1 MVFYVRFRTG
11 RKARR
16 PTEDKLSL
24 AKFTSDFLI
33 ESFTLV
39 DNLFINEHLPHC
51 TEKQLKVY
59 LYGLYMC
66 SMPERLNSLDEMCAT
81 LDVTEAELL
90 SIYTD
95 FEDAGLVR
103 VVSKNPVEVA
113 YCSLKRAMQPPK
125 KYKSEKWNDFNR
137 ELQALFHERMLTPNE
152 YNEYYSFL
160 DSVKMDRD
168 AMLMIVRYC
177 IDLKGESVRYPY
189 ILTVARN
196 WANEGVR
203 TVADVERKLNEYEAQ
218 TEDMRAVLAA
228 LGRKG
233 GAELEEKQMLLKWTR
248 SWGFTLPAVLE
259 AAKSL
264 KGGKT
269 FRKLDSRLDEFYRMS
284 VFTAEDMK
292 DYNAR
297 REHLQDLA
305 VRINKTIGVFYESL
319 DHVLEVYTSPWLEK
333 GFSDDALLLIA
344 HYCFLSGT
352 RTLEGM
358 NAAVE
363 KFYSQGLLTVDS
375 INAFIGEQVA
385 QDERIKKIVAATG
398 RERGVTSS
406 DRAFYRTWSAV
417 WGFTDDIIMYAA
429 ELCAGRSYPTSAV
442 NRLLSEWKA
451 QGVRTTDDAKRAG
464 TQSAAQ
470 DRPRASSS
478 KNFEERDYTDEQI
491 RSVMVNIDE
500 LEDDDL

>member
-1 MVFYVRFRTG
+1 M
-11 RKARR
+11 
-16 PTEDKLSL
+16 SL
-24 AKFTSDFLI
+24 AKFSSDFLI

-51 TEKQLKVY
+51 SEKQLKVY

-66 SMPERLNSLDEMCAT
+66 SMPERMNSLDEMCAT
-81 LDVTEAELL
+81 LGVTEAELL
-90 SIYTD
+90 AIYTD
-95 FEDAGLVR
+95 FEDAGLCR
-103 VVSKNPVEVA
+103 VVSKNPLEVA

-137 ELQALFHERMLTPNE
+137 ELQELFHERMLTPNE
-152 YNEYYSFL
+152 YNEYYAFL

-168 AMLMIVRYC
+168 AMLMIARYC
-177 IDLKGESVRYPY
+177 IELKGESVRYPY

-203 TVADVERKLNEYEAQ
+203 TVADVENKLNEYEAQ
-218 TEDMRAVLAA
+218 SEDMRAVLAA

-233 GAELEEKQMLLKWTR
+233 GAELEEKQMLTKWTR

-264 KGGKT
+264 KGGKS

-284 VFTAEDMK
+284 VFTAEDMR

-297 REHLQDLA
+297 REHLTDLA
-305 VRINKTIGVFYESL
+305 VRINKTIGVFYGSV
-319 DHVLEVYTSPWLEK
+319 DHILEVYTSPWLEK
-333 GFSDDALLLIA
+333 GFSEEALLTVA
-344 HYCFLSGT
+344 HYCFLSGI

-358 NAAVE
+358 NGVVD
-363 KFYSQGLLTVDS
+363 KFYSQGLLTVDA
-375 INAFIGEQVA
+375 INAFIGEQVE
-385 QDERIKKIVAATG
+385 QDERIKKIVEATG
-398 RERGVTSS
+398 RERGVTAS
-406 DRAFYRTWSAV
+406 DRNFYRTWSAA
-417 WGFTDDIIMYAA
+417 WGFADDVILYAA
-429 ELCAGRSYPTSAV
+429 ELSAGRSYPVSAI

-451 QGVRTTDDAKRAG
+451 QGVSALEDAKRVG
-464 TQSAAQ
+464 NTPSP
-470 DRPRASSS
+470 RPSSS

-491 RSVMVNIDE
+491 KSVMINIDD
-500 LEDDDL
+500 LEDDEL

>member
-1 MVFYVRFRTG
+1 M
-11 RKARR
+11 
-16 PTEDKLSL
+16 SL
-24 AKFTSDFLI
+24 AKFSSDFLI

-51 TEKQLKVY
+51 SEKQLKVY

-66 SMPERLNSLDEMCAT
+66 SMPERMNSLDEMCAT
-81 LDVTEAELL
+81 LGVTEVELL
-90 SIYTD
+90 AIYTD
-95 FEDAGLVR
+95 FEDAGLCR
-103 VVSKNPVEVA
+103 VVSKNPLEVA

-137 ELQALFHERMLTPNE
+137 ELQELFHERMLTPNE
-152 YNEYYSFL
+152 YNEYYAFL

-168 AMLMIVRYC
+168 AMLMIARYC
-177 IDLKGESVRYPY
+177 IELKGESVRYPY

-203 TVADVERKLNEYEAQ
+203 TVADVENKLNEYEAQ
-218 TEDMRAVLAA
+218 SEDMRAVLAA

-233 GAELEEKQMLLKWTR
+233 GAELEEKQMLTKWTR

-264 KGGKT
+264 KGGKS

-284 VFTAEDMK
+284 VFTAEDMR

-297 REHLQDLA
+297 REHLTDLA
-305 VRINKTIGVFYESL
+305 VRINKTIGVFYGSV
-319 DHVLEVYTSPWLEK
+319 DHILEVYTSPWLEK
-333 GFSDDALLLIA
+333 GFSEEALLTVA
-344 HYCFLSGT
+344 HYCFLSGI

-358 NAAVE
+358 NGVVD
-363 KFYSQGLLTVDS
+363 KFYSQGLLTVDA
-375 INAFIGEQVA
+375 INAFIGEQVE
-385 QDERIKKIVAATG
+385 QDERIKKIVEATG
-398 RERGVTSS
+398 RERGVTAS
-406 DRAFYRTWSAV
+406 DRNYYRTWSAA
-417 WGFTDDIIMYAA
+417 WGFADDVILYAA
-429 ELCAGRSYPTSAV
+429 ELSAGRSYPVSAI

-451 QGVRTTDDAKRAG
+451 QGVSALEDAKRVG
-464 TQSAAQ
+464 NTPSP
-470 DRPRASSS
+470 RPSSS

-491 RSVMVNIDE
+491 KSVMINIDD
-500 LEDDDL
+500 LEDDEL

>member
-1 MVFYVRFRTG
+1 V
-11 RKARR
+11 
-16 PTEDKLSL
+16 SL
-24 AKFTSDFLI
+24 AKFSSDFLI

-51 TEKQLKVY
+51 SEKQLKVY

-66 SMPERLNSLDEMCAT
+66 SMPERMNSIDEMCAT
-81 LDVTEAELL
+81 LGVTEAELL
-90 SIYTD
+90 AIYTD
-95 FEDAGLVR
+95 FEDAGLCR
-103 VVSKNPVEVA
+103 VVSKNPLEVA

-137 ELQALFHERMLTPNE
+137 ELQELFHERMLTPNE
-152 YNEYYSFL
+152 YNEYYAFL

-168 AMLMIVRYC
+168 AMLMIARYC
-177 IDLKGESVRYPY
+177 IELKGESVRYPY

-203 TVADVERKLNEYEAQ
+203 TVADVENKLNEYEAQ
-218 TEDMRAVLAA
+218 SEDMRAVLAA

-233 GAELEEKQMLLKWTR
+233 GAELEEKQMLTKWTR

-264 KGGKT
+264 KGGKS

-284 VFTAEDMK
+284 VFTAEDMR

-297 REHLQDLA
+297 RDHLTDLA
-305 VRINKTIGVFYESL
+305 VRINKTIGVFYGSV
-319 DHVLEVYTSPWLEK
+319 DHILEVYTSPWLEK
-333 GFSDDALLLIA
+333 GFSEEALLTVA
-344 HYCFLSGT
+344 HYCFLSGI

-358 NAAVE
+358 NGVVD
-363 KFYSQGLLTVDS
+363 KFYSQGLLTVDA
-375 INAFIGEQVA
+375 INAFIGEQVE
-385 QDERIKKIVAATG
+385 QDERIKKIVEATG
-398 RERGVTSS
+398 RERGVTAS
-406 DRAFYRTWSAV
+406 DRNYYRTWSAA
-417 WGFTDDIIMYAA
+417 WGFADDVILYAA
-429 ELCAGRSYPTSAV
+429 ELSAGRSYPVSAI

-451 QGVRTTDDAKRAG
+451 QGVSSLEDAKRVG
-464 TQSAAQ
+464 NTPSP
-470 DRPRASSS
+470 RPSSS

-491 RSVMVNIDE
+491 KSVMINIDD
-500 LEDDDL
+500 LEDDEL

>member
-1 MVFYVRFRTG
+1 M
-11 RKARR
+11 
-16 PTEDKLSL
+16 SL
-24 AKFTSDFLI
+24 AKFSSDFLI

-51 TEKQLKVY
+51 SEKQLKVY

-66 SMPERLNSLDEMCAT
+66 SMPERMNSLDEMCAT
-81 LDVTEAELL
+81 LGVTEAELL
-90 SIYTD
+90 AIYTD
-95 FEDAGLVR
+95 FEDAGICR
-103 VVSKNPVEVA
+103 VVSKNPLEVA

-137 ELQALFHERMLTPNE
+137 ELQELFHERMLTPNE
-152 YNEYYSFL
+152 YNEYYAFL

-168 AMLMIVRYC
+168 AMLMIARYC
-177 IDLKGESVRYPY
+177 IELKGESVRYPY

-203 TVADVERKLNEYEAQ
+203 TVADVENKLNEYEAQ
-218 TEDMRAVLAA
+218 SEDMRAVLAA

-233 GAELEEKQMLLKWTR
+233 GAELEEKQMLTKWTR

-264 KGGKT
+264 KGGKS

-284 VFTAEDMK
+284 VFTAEDMR

-297 REHLQDLA
+297 RDHLTDLA
-305 VRINKTIGVFYESL
+305 VRINKTIGVFYGSV
-319 DHVLEVYTSPWLEK
+319 DHILEVYTSPWLEK
-333 GFSDDALLLIA
+333 GFSEEALLTVA
-344 HYCFLSGT
+344 HYCFLSGI

-358 NAAVE
+358 NGVVD
-363 KFYSQGLLTVDS
+363 KFYSQGLLTVDA
-375 INAFIGEQVA
+375 INAFIGEQVE
-385 QDERIKKIVAATG
+385 QDERIKKIVEATG
-398 RERGVTSS
+398 RERGVTAS
-406 DRAFYRTWSAV
+406 DRNYYRTWSAA
-417 WGFTDDIIMYAA
+417 WGFADDVILYAA
-429 ELCAGRSYPTSAV
+429 ELSAGRSYPVSAI

-451 QGVRTTDDAKRAG
+451 QGVSALEDAKRVG
-464 TQSAAQ
+464 NTPSP
-470 DRPRASSS
+470 RPSSS

-491 RSVMVNIDE
+491 KSVMINIDD
-500 LEDDDL
+500 LEDDEL

>member
-1 MVFYVRFRTG
+1 MCYGIKRSHSDTDRE
-11 RKARR
+11 RR
-16 PTEDKLSL
+16 SGVSL
-24 AKFTSDFLI
+24 AKFSSDFLI

-51 TEKQLKVY
+51 SEKQLKVY

-66 SMPERLNSLDEMCAT
+66 SMPERMNSLDEMCAT

-90 SIYTD
+90 AIYTD
-95 FEDAGLVR
+95 FEDAGLCR
-103 VVSKNPVEVA
+103 VVSKNPLEVA

-137 ELQALFHERMLTPNE
+137 ELQELFHERMLTPNE
-152 YNEYYSFL
+152 YNEYYAFL

-168 AMLMIVRYC
+168 AMLMIARYC
-177 IDLKGESVRYPY
+177 IELKGESVRYPY

-203 TVADVERKLNEYEAQ
+203 TVADVENKLNEYEAQ
-218 TEDMRAVLAA
+218 SEDMRAVLAA

-233 GAELEEKQMLLKWTR
+233 GAELEEKQMLTKWTR

-264 KGGKT
+264 KGGKS

-284 VFTAEDMK
+284 VFTAEDMR

-297 REHLQDLA
+297 REHLTDLA
-305 VRINKTIGVFYESL
+305 VRINKTIGVFYGSV
-319 DHVLEVYTSPWLEK
+319 DHILEVYTSPWLEK
-333 GFSDDALLLIA
+333 GFSEEALLTVA
-344 HYCFLSGT
+344 HYCFLSGI

-358 NAAVE
+358 NGVVD
-363 KFYSQGLLTVDS
+363 KFYSQGLLTVDA
-375 INAFIGEQVA
+375 INAFIGEQVE
-385 QDERIKKIVAATG
+385 QDERIKKIVEATG
-398 RERGVTSS
+398 RERGVTAS
-406 DRAFYRTWSAV
+406 DRNYYRTWSAA
-417 WGFTDDIIMYAA
+417 WGFADDVILYAA
-429 ELCAGRSYPTSAV
+429 ELSAGRSYPVSAI

-451 QGVRTTDDAKRAG
+451 QGVSALEDAKRVG
-464 TQSAAQ
+464 NTPSP
-470 DRPRASSS
+470 RPSSS

-491 RSVMVNIDE
+491 KSVMINIDD
-500 LEDDDL
+500 LEDDEL

>member
-1 MVFYVRFRTG
+1 M
-11 RKARR
+11 
-16 PTEDKLSL
+16 SL
-24 AKFTSDFLI
+24 AKFSSDFLI

-51 TEKQLKVY
+51 SEKQLKVY

-66 SMPERLNSLDEMCAT
+66 SMPERMNSIDEMCAT
-81 LDVTEAELL
+81 LGVTEAELL
-90 SIYTD
+90 AIYTD
-95 FEDAGLVR
+95 FEDAGLCR
-103 VVSKNPVEVA
+103 VVSRNPLEVA

-137 ELQALFHERMLTPNE
+137 ELQELFHERMLTPNE
-152 YNEYYSFL
+152 YNEYYAFL

-168 AMLMIVRYC
+168 AMLMIARYC
-177 IDLKGESVRYPY
+177 IELKGESVRYPY

-203 TVADVERKLNEYEAQ
+203 TVADVENKLNEYEAQ
-218 TEDMRAVLAA
+218 SEDMRAVLAA

-233 GAELEEKQMLLKWTR
+233 GAELEEKQMLTKWTR

-264 KGGKT
+264 KGGKS

-284 VFTAEDMK
+284 VFTAEDMR

-297 REHLQDLA
+297 REHLTDLA
-305 VRINKTIGVFYESL
+305 VRINKTIGVFYGSV
-319 DHVLEVYTSPWLEK
+319 DHILEVYTSPWLEK
-333 GFSDDALLLIA
+333 GFSEEALLTVA
-344 HYCFLSGT
+344 HYCFLSGI

-358 NAAVE
+358 NGVVD
-363 KFYSQGLLTVDS
+363 KFYSQGLLTVDA
-375 INAFIGEQVA
+375 INAFIGEQVE
-385 QDERIKKIVAATG
+385 QDERIKKIVEATG
-398 RERGVTSS
+398 RERGVTAS
-406 DRAFYRTWSAV
+406 DRNYYRTWSAA
-417 WGFTDDIIMYAA
+417 WGFADDVILYAA
-429 ELCAGRSYPTSAV
+429 ELSAGRSYPVSAI

-451 QGVRTTDDAKRAG
+451 QGVSSLEDAKRVG
-464 TQSAAQ
+464 NTPSP
-470 DRPRASSS
+470 RPSSS

-491 RSVMVNIDE
+491 KSVMINIDD
-500 LEDDDL
+500 LEDDEL

>member
-1 MVFYVRFRTG
+1 M
-11 RKARR
+11 
-16 PTEDKLSL
+16 SL
-24 AKFTSDFLI
+24 AKFSSDFLI

-51 TEKQLKVY
+51 SEKQLKVY

-66 SMPERLNSLDEMCAT
+66 SMPERMNSIDEMCAT
-81 LDVTEAELL
+81 LGVTEAELL
-90 SIYTD
+90 AIYTD
-95 FEDAGLVR
+95 FEDAGLCR
-103 VVSKNPVEVA
+103 VVSKNPLEVA

-137 ELQALFHERMLTPNE
+137 ELQELFHERMLTPNE
-152 YNEYYSFL
+152 YNEYYAFL

-168 AMLMIVRYC
+168 AMLMIARYC
-177 IDLKGESVRYPY
+177 IELKGESVRYPY

-203 TVADVERKLNEYEAQ
+203 TVADVENKLNEYEAQ
-218 TEDMRAVLAA
+218 SEDMRAVLAA

-233 GAELEEKQMLLKWTR
+233 GAELEEKQMLTKWTR

-264 KGGKT
+264 KGGKS

-284 VFTAEDMK
+284 VFTAEDMR

-297 REHLQDLA
+297 REHLTDLA
-305 VRINKTIGVFYESL
+305 VRINKTIGVFYGSV
-319 DHVLEVYTSPWLEK
+319 DHILEVYTSPWLEK
-333 GFSDDALLLIA
+333 GFSEEALLTVA
-344 HYCFLSGT
+344 HYCFLSGI

-358 NAAVE
+358 NGVVD
-363 KFYSQGLLTVDS
+363 KFYSQGLLTVDA
-375 INAFIGEQVA
+375 INAFIGEQVE
-385 QDERIKKIVAATG
+385 QDERIKKIVEATG
-398 RERGVTSS
+398 RERGVTAS
-406 DRAFYRTWSAV
+406 DRNNYRTWSAA
-417 WGFTDDIIMYAA
+417 WGFADDVILYAA
-429 ELCAGRSYPTSAV
+429 ELSAGRSYPVSAI

-451 QGVRTTDDAKRAG
+451 QGVSTLEDAKRVG
-464 TQSAAQ
+464 NTPSP
-470 DRPRASSS
+470 RPSSS

-491 RSVMVNIDE
+491 KSVMINIDD
-500 LEDDDL
+500 LEDDEL

>member
-1 MVFYVRFRTG
+1 M
-11 RKARR
+11 
-16 PTEDKLSL
+16 SL
-24 AKFTSDFLI
+24 AKFSSDFLI

-51 TEKQLKVY
+51 SEKQLKVY

-66 SMPERLNSLDEMCAT
+66 SMPERMNSIDEMCAT
-81 LDVTEAELL
+81 LGVTEAELL
-90 SIYTD
+90 AIYTD
-95 FEDAGLVR
+95 FEDAGLCR
-103 VVSKNPVEVA
+103 VVSKNPLEVA

-137 ELQALFHERMLTPNE
+137 ELQELFHERMLTPNE
-152 YNEYYSFL
+152 YNEYYAFL

-168 AMLMIVRYC
+168 AMLMIARYC
-177 IDLKGESVRYPY
+177 IELKGESVRYPY

-203 TVADVERKLNEYEAQ
+203 TVADVENKLNEYEAQ
-218 TEDMRAVLAA
+218 SEDMRAVLAA

-233 GAELEEKQMLLKWTR
+233 GAELEEKQMLTKWTR

-264 KGGKT
+264 KGGKS

-284 VFTAEDMK
+284 VFTAEDMR

-297 REHLQDLA
+297 RDHLTDLA
-305 VRINKTIGVFYESL
+305 VRINKTIGVFYGSV
-319 DHVLEVYTSPWLEK
+319 DHILEVYTSPWLEK
-333 GFSDDALLLIA
+333 GFSEEALLTVA
-344 HYCFLSGT
+344 HYCFLSGI

-358 NAAVE
+358 NGVVD
-363 KFYSQGLLTVDS
+363 KFYSQGLLTVDA
-375 INAFIGEQVA
+375 INAFIGEQVE
-385 QDERIKKIVAATG
+385 QDERIKKIVEATG
-398 RERGVTSS
+398 RERGVTAS
-406 DRAFYRTWSAV
+406 DRNYYRTWSAA
-417 WGFTDDIIMYAA
+417 WGFADDVILYAA
-429 ELCAGRSYPTSAV
+429 ELSAGRSYPVSAI

-451 QGVRTTDDAKRAG
+451 QGVSSLEDAKRVG
-464 TQSAAQ
+464 NTPSP
-470 DRPRASSS
+470 RPSSS

-491 RSVMVNIDE
+491 KSVMINIDD
-500 LEDDDL
+500 LEDDEL

>member
-1 MVFYVRFRTG
+1 MCYGIKRSHSDTDR
-11 RKARR
+11 ARR
-16 PTEDKLSL
+16 SGVSL
-24 AKFTSDFLI
+24 AKFSSDFLI

-51 TEKQLKVY
+51 SEKQLKVY

-66 SMPERLNSLDEMCAT
+66 SMPERMNSLDEMCAT
-81 LDVTEAELL
+81 LGVTEAELL
-90 SIYTD
+90 AIYTD
-95 FEDAGLVR
+95 FEDAGICR
-103 VVSKNPVEVA
+103 VVSKNPLEVA

-137 ELQALFHERMLTPNE
+137 ELQELFHERMLTPNE
-152 YNEYYSFL
+152 YNEYYAFL

-168 AMLMIVRYC
+168 AMLMIARYC
-177 IDLKGESVRYPY
+177 IELKGESVRYPY

-203 TVADVERKLNEYEAQ
+203 TVADVENKLNEYEAQ
-218 TEDMRAVLAA
+218 SEDMRAVLAA

-233 GAELEEKQMLLKWTR
+233 GAELEEKQMLTKWTR

-264 KGGKT
+264 KGGKS

-284 VFTAEDMK
+284 VFTAEDMR

-297 REHLQDLA
+297 RDHLTDLA
-305 VRINKTIGVFYESL
+305 VRINKTIGVFYGSV
-319 DHVLEVYTSPWLEK
+319 DHILEVYTSPWLEK
-333 GFSDDALLLIA
+333 GFSEEALLTVA
-344 HYCFLSGT
+344 HYCFLSGI

-358 NAAVE
+358 NGVVD
-363 KFYSQGLLTVDS
+363 KFYSQGLLTVDA
-375 INAFIGEQVA
+375 INAFIGEQVE
-385 QDERIKKIVAATG
+385 QDERIKKIVEATG
-398 RERGVTSS
+398 RERGVTAS
-406 DRAFYRTWSAV
+406 DRNYYRTWSAA
-417 WGFTDDIIMYAA
+417 WGFADDVILYAA
-429 ELCAGRSYPTSAV
+429 ELSAGRSYPVSAI

-451 QGVRTTDDAKRAG
+451 QGVSSLEDAKRVG
-464 TQSAAQ
+464 NTPSP
-470 DRPRASSS
+470 RPSSS

-491 RSVMVNIDE
+491 KSVMINIDD
-500 LEDDDL
+500 LEDDEL

>member
-1 MVFYVRFRTG
+1 M
-11 RKARR
+11 
-16 PTEDKLSL
+16 SL
-24 AKFTSDFLI
+24 AKFSSDFLI

-51 TEKQLKVY
+51 SEKKLKVY

-66 SMPERLNSLDEMCAT
+66 SMPERMNSLDEMCAT
-81 LDVTEAELL
+81 LGVTEAELL
-90 SIYTD
+90 AIYTD
-95 FEDAGLVR
+95 FEDAGLCR
-103 VVSKNPVEVA
+103 VVSKNPLEVA

-137 ELQALFHERMLTPNE
+137 ELQELFHERMLTPNE
-152 YNEYYSFL
+152 YNEYYAFL

-177 IDLKGESVRYPY
+177 IELKGESVRYPY

-203 TVADVERKLNEYEAQ
+203 TVADVENKLNEYEAQ
-218 TEDMRAVLAA
+218 SEDMRAVLAA

-233 GAELEEKQMLLKWTR
+233 GAELEEKQMLTKWTR

-264 KGGKT
+264 KGGKS

-284 VFTAEDMK
+284 VFTAEDMR

-297 REHLQDLA
+297 RDHLTDLA
-305 VRINKTIGVFYESL
+305 VRINKTIGVFYGSV
-319 DHVLEVYTSPWLEK
+319 DHILEVYTSPWLEK
-333 GFSDDALLLIA
+333 GFSEEALLTVA
-344 HYCFLSGT
+344 HYCFLSGI

-358 NAAVE
+358 NGVVD
-363 KFYSQGLLTVDS
+363 KFYSQGLLTVDA
-375 INAFIGEQVA
+375 INAFIGEQVE
-385 QDERIKKIVAATG
+385 QDERIKKIVEATG
-398 RERGVTSS
+398 RERGVTAS
-406 DRAFYRTWSAV
+406 DRNYYRTWSAA
-417 WGFTDDIIMYAA
+417 WGFADDVILYAA
-429 ELCAGRSYPTSAV
+429 ELSAGRSYPVSAI

-451 QGVRTTDDAKRAG
+451 QGVSALEDAKRVG
-464 TQSAAQ
+464 NTPSP
-470 DRPRASSS
+470 RPSSS

-491 RSVMVNIDE
+491 KSVMINIDD
-500 LEDDDL
+500 LEDDEL

>member
-1 MVFYVRFRTG
+1 M
-11 RKARR
+11 
-16 PTEDKLSL
+16 SL
-24 AKFTSDFLI
+24 AKFSSDFLI

-51 TEKQLKVY
+51 SEKQLKVY

-66 SMPERLNSLDEMCAT
+66 SMPERMNSLDEMCAT
-81 LDVTEAELL
+81 LGVTEAELL
-90 SIYTD
+90 AIYTD
-95 FEDAGLVR
+95 FEDAGLCR
-103 VVSKNPVEVA
+103 VVSKNPLEVA

-137 ELQALFHERMLTPNE
+137 ELQELFHERMLTPNE
-152 YNEYYSFL
+152 YNEYYAFL

-168 AMLMIVRYC
+168 AMLMIARYC
-177 IDLKGESVRYPY
+177 IELKGESVRYPY

-203 TVADVERKLNEYEAQ
+203 TVADVENKLNEYEAQ
-218 TEDMRAVLAA
+218 SEDMRAVLAA

-233 GAELEEKQMLLKWTR
+233 GAELEEKQMLTKWTR

-264 KGGKT
+264 KGGKS

-284 VFTAEDMK
+284 VFTAEDMR

-297 REHLQDLA
+297 RDHLTDLA
-305 VRINKTIGVFYESL
+305 VRINKTIGVFYGSV
-319 DHVLEVYTSPWLEK
+319 DHILEVYTSPWLEK
-333 GFSDDALLLIA
+333 GFSEEALLTVA
-344 HYCFLSGT
+344 HYCFLSGI

-358 NAAVE
+358 NGVVD
-363 KFYSQGLLTVDS
+363 KFYSQGLLTVDA
-375 INAFIGEQVA
+375 INAFIGEQVE
-385 QDERIKKIVAATG
+385 QDERIKKIVEATG
-398 RERGVTSS
+398 RERGVTAS
-406 DRAFYRTWSAV
+406 DRNYYRTWSAA
-417 WGFTDDIIMYAA
+417 WGFADDVILYAA
-429 ELCAGRSYPTSAV
+429 ELSAGRSYPVSAI

-451 QGVRTTDDAKRAG
+451 QGVSALEDAKRVG
-464 TQSAAQ
+464 NTPSP
-470 DRPRASSS
+470 RPSSS

-491 RSVMVNIDE
+491 KSVMINIDD
-500 LEDDDL
+500 LEDDEL

>member
-1 MVFYVRFRTG
+1 M
-11 RKARR
+11 
-16 PTEDKLSL
+16 SL
-24 AKFTSDFLI
+24 AKFSSDFLI

-51 TEKQLKVY
+51 SEKQLKVY

-66 SMPERLNSLDEMCAT
+66 SMSERMNSIDEMCAT
-81 LDVTEAELL
+81 LGVTEAELL
-90 SIYTD
+90 AIYTD
-95 FEDAGLVR
+95 FEDAGLCR
-103 VVSKNPVEVA
+103 VVSKNPLEVA

-137 ELQALFHERMLTPNE
+137 ELQELFHERMLTPNE
-152 YNEYYSFL
+152 YNEYYAFL

-168 AMLMIVRYC
+168 AMLMIARYC
-177 IDLKGESVRYPY
+177 IELKGESVRYPY

-203 TVADVERKLNEYEAQ
+203 TVADVENKLNEYEAQ
-218 TEDMRAVLAA
+218 SEDMRAVLAA

-233 GAELEEKQMLLKWTR
+233 GAELEEKQMLTKWTR

-264 KGGKT
+264 KGGKS

-284 VFTAEDMK
+284 VFTAEDMR

-297 REHLQDLA
+297 REHLTDLA
-305 VRINKTIGVFYESL
+305 VRINKTIGVFYGSV
-319 DHVLEVYTSPWLEK
+319 DHILEVYTSPWLEK
-333 GFSDDALLLIA
+333 GFSEEALLTVA
-344 HYCFLSGT
+344 HYCFLSGI

-358 NAAVE
+358 NGVVD
-363 KFYSQGLLTVDS
+363 KFYSQGLLTVDA
-375 INAFIGEQVA
+375 INAFIGEQVE
-385 QDERIKKIVAATG
+385 QDERIKKIVEATG
-398 RERGVTSS
+398 RERGVTAS
-406 DRAFYRTWSAV
+406 DRNYYRTWSAA
-417 WGFTDDIIMYAA
+417 WGFADDVILYAA
-429 ELCAGRSYPTSAV
+429 ELSAGRSYPVSAI

-451 QGVRTTDDAKRAG
+451 QGVSALEDAKRVG
-464 TQSAAQ
+464 NTPSP
-470 DRPRASSS
+470 RPSSS

-491 RSVMVNIDE
+491 KSVMINIDD
-500 LEDDDL
+500 LEDDEL

>member
-66 SMPERLNSLDEMCAT
+66 SMPERLNSIDEMCAT

-103 VVSKNPVEVA
+103 VVSKNPLEVA

-125 KYKSEKWNDFNR
+125 KYK
-137 ELQALFHERMLTPNE
+137 L
-152 YNEYYSFL
+152 
-160 DSVKMDRD
+160 
-168 AMLMIVRYC
+168 RYC

-363 KFYSQGLLTVDS
+363 KFYSQGLLTVDA

-417 WGFTDDIIMYAA
+417 WGFSDDVIMYAA

>member
-1 MVFYVRFRTG
+1 M
-11 RKARR
+11 
-16 PTEDKLSL
+16 SL
-24 AKFTSDFLI
+24 AKFSSDFLI

-51 TEKQLKVY
+51 SEKQLKVY

-66 SMPERLNSLDEMCAT
+66 SMPERMNSLDEMCAT
-81 LDVTEAELL
+81 LGVTEAELL
-90 SIYTD
+90 AIYTD
-95 FEDAGLVR
+95 FEDAGLCR
-103 VVSKNPVEVA
+103 VVSKNPLEVA

-137 ELQALFHERMLTPNE
+137 ELQELFHERMLTPNE
-152 YNEYYSFL
+152 YNEYYAFL

-168 AMLMIVRYC
+168 AMLMIARYC
-177 IDLKGESVRYPY
+177 IELKGESVRYPY

-203 TVADVERKLNEYEAQ
+203 TVADVENKLNEYEAQ
-218 TEDMRAVLAA
+218 SEDMRAVLAA

-233 GAELEEKQMLLKWTR
+233 GAELEEKQMLTKWTR

-264 KGGKT
+264 KGGKS

-284 VFTAEDMK
+284 VFTAEDMR

-297 REHLQDLA
+297 RDHLTDLA
-305 VRINKTIGVFYESL
+305 VRINKTIGVFYGSV
-319 DHVLEVYTSPWLEK
+319 DHILEVYTSPWLEK
-333 GFSDDALLLIA
+333 GFSEEALLTVA
-344 HYCFLSGT
+344 HYCFLSGI

-358 NAAVE
+358 NGVVD
-363 KFYSQGLLTVDS
+363 KFYSQGLLTVDA
-375 INAFIGEQVA
+375 INAFIGEQVE
-385 QDERIKKIVAATG
+385 QDERIKKIVEATG
-398 RERGVTSS
+398 RERGVTAS
-406 DRAFYRTWSAV
+406 DRNYYRTWSAA
-417 WGFTDDIIMYAA
+417 WGFADDVILYAA
-429 ELCAGRSYPTSAV
+429 ELSAGRSYPVSAI

-451 QGVRTTDDAKRAG
+451 QGVSSLEDAKRVG
-464 TQSAAQ
+464 NTPSP
-470 DRPRASSS
+470 RPSSS

-491 RSVMVNIDE
+491 KSVMINIDD
-500 LEDDDL
+500 LEDDEL

>member
-1 MVFYVRFRTG
+1 M
-11 RKARR
+11 
-16 PTEDKLSL
+16 SL
-24 AKFTSDFLI
+24 AKFSSDFLI

-51 TEKQLKVY
+51 SEKQLKVY

-66 SMPERLNSLDEMCAT
+66 SMPERMNSIDEMCAT
-81 LDVTEAELL
+81 LGVTEAELL
-90 SIYTD
+90 AIYTD
-95 FEDAGLVR
+95 FEDAGLCR
-103 VVSKNPVEVA
+103 VVSKNPLEVA

-137 ELQALFHERMLTPNE
+137 ELQELFHERMLTPNE
-152 YNEYYSFL
+152 YNEYYAFL

-168 AMLMIVRYC
+168 AMLMIARYC
-177 IDLKGESVRYPY
+177 IELKGESVRYPY

-203 TVADVERKLNEYEAQ
+203 TVADVENKLNEYEAQ
-218 TEDMRAVLAA
+218 SEDMRAVLAA

-233 GAELEEKQMLLKWTR
+233 GAELEEKQMLTKWTR

-264 KGGKT
+264 KGGKN

-284 VFTAEDMK
+284 VFTAEDMR

-297 REHLQDLA
+297 RDHLTDLA
-305 VRINKTIGVFYESL
+305 VRINKTIGVFYGSV
-319 DHVLEVYTSPWLEK
+319 DHILEVYTSPWLEK
-333 GFSDDALLLIA
+333 GFSEEALLTVA
-344 HYCFLSGT
+344 HYCFLSGI

-358 NAAVE
+358 NGVVD
-363 KFYSQGLLTVDS
+363 KFYSQGLLTVDA
-375 INAFIGEQVA
+375 INAFIGEQVE
-385 QDERIKKIVAATG
+385 QDERIKKIVEATG
-398 RERGVTSS
+398 RERGVTAS
-406 DRAFYRTWSAV
+406 DRNYYRTWSAA
-417 WGFTDDIIMYAA
+417 WGFADDVILYAA
-429 ELCAGRSYPTSAV
+429 ELSAGRSYPVSAI

-451 QGVRTTDDAKRAG
+451 QGVSALEDAKRVG
-464 TQSAAQ
+464 NTPSP
-470 DRPRASSS
+470 RPSSS

-491 RSVMVNIDE
+491 KSVMINIDD
-500 LEDDDL
+500 LEDDEL

>member
-1 MVFYVRFRTG
+1 M
-11 RKARR
+11 
-16 PTEDKLSL
+16 SL
-24 AKFTSDFLI
+24 AKFSSDFLI

-51 TEKQLKVY
+51 SEKQLKVY

-66 SMPERLNSLDEMCAT
+66 SMPERMNSIDEMCAT
-81 LDVTEAELL
+81 LGVTEAELL
-90 SIYTD
+90 AIYTD
-95 FEDAGLVR
+95 FEDAGLCR
-103 VVSKNPVEVA
+103 VVSKNPLEVA

-137 ELQALFHERMLTPNE
+137 ELQELFHERMLTPNE
-152 YNEYYSFL
+152 YNEYYAFL

-168 AMLMIVRYC
+168 AMLMIARYC
-177 IDLKGESVRYPY
+177 IELKGESVRYPY

-203 TVADVERKLNEYEAQ
+203 TVADVENKLNEYEAQ
-218 TEDMRAVLAA
+218 SEDMRAVLAA

-233 GAELEEKQMLLKWTR
+233 GAELEEKQMLTKWTR

-264 KGGKT
+264 KGGKS

-284 VFTAEDMK
+284 VFTAEDMR

-297 REHLQDLA
+297 RDHLTDLA
-305 VRINKTIGVFYESL
+305 VRINKTIGVFYGSV
-319 DHVLEVYTSPWLEK
+319 DHILEVYTSPWLEK
-333 GFSDDALLLIA
+333 GFSEEALLTVA
-344 HYCFLSGT
+344 HYCFLSGI

-358 NAAVE
+358 NGVVD
-363 KFYSQGLLTVDS
+363 KFYSQGLLTVDA
-375 INAFIGEQVA
+375 INAFIGEQVE
-385 QDERIKKIVAATG
+385 QDERIKKIVEATG
-398 RERGVTSS
+398 RERGVTAS
-406 DRAFYRTWSAV
+406 DRNYYRTWSAA
-417 WGFTDDIIMYAA
+417 WGFADDVILYAA
-429 ELCAGRSYPTSAV
+429 ELSAGRSYPVSAI

-451 QGVRTTDDAKRAG
+451 QGVSALEDAKRVG
-464 TQSAAQ
+464 NTPSP
-470 DRPRASSS
+470 RPSSS

-491 RSVMVNIDE
+491 KSVMINIDD
-500 LEDDDL
+500 LEDDEL

>member
-1 MVFYVRFRTG
+1 M
-11 RKARR
+11 
-16 PTEDKLSL
+16 SL
-24 AKFTSDFLI
+24 AKFSSDFLI

-51 TEKQLKVY
+51 SEKQLKVY

-66 SMPERLNSLDEMCAT
+66 SMPERMNSLDEMCAT
-81 LDVTEAELL
+81 LGVTEAELL
-90 SIYTD
+90 AIYTD
-95 FEDAGLVR
+95 FEDAGICR
-103 VVSKNPVEVA
+103 VVSKNPLEVA

-137 ELQALFHERMLTPNE
+137 ELQELFHERMLTPNE
-152 YNEYYSFL
+152 YNEYYAFL

-168 AMLMIVRYC
+168 AMLMIARYC
-177 IDLKGESVRYPY
+177 IELKGESVRYPY

-203 TVADVERKLNEYEAQ
+203 TVADVENKLNEYEAQ
-218 TEDMRAVLAA
+218 SEDMRAVLAA

-233 GAELEEKQMLLKWTR
+233 GAELEEKQMLTKWTR

-264 KGGKT
+264 KGGKS

-284 VFTAEDMK
+284 VFTAEDMR

-297 REHLQDLA
+297 RDHLTDLA
-305 VRINKTIGVFYESL
+305 VRINKTIGVFYGSV
-319 DHVLEVYTSPWLEK
+319 DHILEVYTSPWLEK
-333 GFSDDALLLIA
+333 GFSEEALLTVA
-344 HYCFLSGT
+344 HYCFLSGI

-358 NAAVE
+358 NGVVD
-363 KFYSQGLLTVDS
+363 KFYSQGLLTVDA
-375 INAFIGEQVA
+375 INAFIGEQVE
-385 QDERIKKIVAATG
+385 QDERIKKIVEATG
-398 RERGVTSS
+398 RERGVTAS
-406 DRAFYRTWSAV
+406 DRNYYRTWSAA
-417 WGFTDDIIMYAA
+417 WGFADDVILYAA
-429 ELCAGRSYPTSAV
+429 ELSAGRSYPVSAI

-451 QGVRTTDDAKRAG
+451 QGVSSLEDAKRVG
-464 TQSAAQ
+464 NTPSP
-470 DRPRASSS
+470 RPSSS

-491 RSVMVNIDE
+491 KSVMINIDD
-500 LEDDDL
+500 LEDDEL